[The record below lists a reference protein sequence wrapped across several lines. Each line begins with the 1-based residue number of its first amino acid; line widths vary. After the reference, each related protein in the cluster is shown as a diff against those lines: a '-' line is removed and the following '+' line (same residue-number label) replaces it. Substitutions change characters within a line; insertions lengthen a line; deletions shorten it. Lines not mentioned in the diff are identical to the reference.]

1 MEVILLERI
10 EKLGGMGDIV
20 GVKDGYAR
28 NFLLP
33 RRKALR
39 ATPENME
46 RFEREREA
54 LETLNSDRRDAAHSA
69 ATRLEG
75 ESIILIRQASDT
87 LQLYGSVN
95 ARDVAEAMSERGAE
109 IRRQQVRLDRPIK
122 SLGMHDVRIALHPEV
137 TVTVKVNVA
146 RSPEEA
152 EIQARGGS
160 ILGEEAEDADETVE
174 DAEAEKAAA
183 DAASAAAPWPQP
195 ELADED
201 ATAAEGDAPAE
212 DAAAA
217 EGDAPAAADE
227 AEGDAGG
234 ADAAAAADEG
244 ASNT

>member
-33 RRKALR
+33 RKKALR
-39 ATPENME
+39 ATPENMQ

-54 LETLNSDRRDAAHSA
+54 LEQLNSDRRDSASSA

-87 LQLYGSVN
+87 LQLYGSVS
-95 ARDVAEAMSERGAE
+95 ARDIAEAMAERGAE
-109 IRRQQVRLDRPIK
+109 VRRQQVRLDRPIK
-122 SLGMHDVRIALHPEV
+122 SLGVHDVRIALHPEV

-152 EIQARGGS
+152 EIQARGGT
-160 ILGEEAEDADETVE
+160 ILDEAEDTEEEVVAEGAADDEAQE
-174 DAEAEKAAA
+174 SPEADDAPEATAAA
-183 DAASAAAPWPQP
+183 EDTEAGA
-195 ELADED
+195 D
-201 ATAAEGDAPAE
+201 ATAGAE
-212 DAAAA
+212 
-217 EGDAPAAADE
+217 AD
-227 AEGDAGG
+227 GG
-234 ADAAAAADEG
+234 ADGPEDEG
-244 ASNT
+244 SSTA

>member
-33 RRKALR
+33 RKKALR
-39 ATPENME
+39 ATPENMA

-54 LETLNSDRRDAAHSA
+54 LEQLNSDRRDAANSA

-87 LQLYGSVN
+87 LQLYGSVS
-95 ARDVAEAMSERGAE
+95 ARDIAEAMAERGAE
-109 IRRQQVRLDRPIK
+109 VRRQQVRLDRPIK
-122 SLGMHDVRIALHPEV
+122 SLGVHDVRIALHPEV

-152 EIQARGGS
+152 EIQARGGT
-160 ILGEEAEDADETVE
+160 ILDEAEDEADEA
-174 DAEAEKAAA
+174 AEGEAPDA
-183 DAASAAAPWPQP
+183 DAAASGDA
-195 ELADED
+195 D
-201 ATAAEGDAPAE
+201 AT
-212 DAAAA
+212 
-217 EGDAPAAADE
+217 
-227 AEGDAGG
+227 DAGG
-234 ADAAAAADEG
+234 ASESAEAADGEADSPSDEDT
-244 ASNT
+244 ASAQAE

>member
-1 MEVILLERI
+1 MEIILLERI

-33 RRKALR
+33 RKKALR

-54 LETLNSDRRDAAHSA
+54 LEKLNGDRRDAAGSA

-75 ESIILIRQASDT
+75 ESIVLIRQASDT

-95 ARDVAEAMSERGAE
+95 ARDIAEAMAERGAE
-109 IRRQQVRLDRPIK
+109 VRRQQVRLDRPIK

-152 EIQARGGS
+152 ELQARGGT
-160 ILGEEAEDADETVE
+160 ILDEADDDAPQWEPSATEDGDEPDAAAAGDDADETA
-174 DAEAEKAAA
+174 DADDATDAA
-183 DAASAAAPWPQP
+183 DGP
-195 ELADED
+195 ADED
-201 ATAAEGDAPAE
+201 PPSA
-212 DAAAA
+212 
-217 EGDAPAAADE
+217 
-227 AEGDAGG
+227 
-234 ADAAAAADEG
+234 
-244 ASNT
+244 

>member
-10 EKLGGMGDIV
+10 EKLGGMGDVV

-54 LETLNSDRRDAAHSA
+54 LEKLNSDRRDAAHSA

-95 ARDVAEAMSERGAE
+95 ARDVAEAMSERGAD

-152 EIQARGGS
+152 EIQARGGT
-160 ILGEEAEDADETVE
+160 ILDEREDADETDE
-174 DAEAEKAAA
+174 AADGAEAEKAAA

-195 ELADED
+195 EI
-201 ATAAEGDAPAE
+201 
-212 DAAAA
+212 
-217 EGDAPAAADE
+217 ADE
-227 AEGDAGG
+227 AEGDAPSGSD
-234 ADAAAAADEG
+234 APAAAEEAEDEGTASADADEG
-244 ASNT
+244 AARD

>member
-1 MEVILLERI
+1 MEIILLERI
-10 EKLGGMGDIV
+10 EKLGGMGDVV

-39 ATPENME
+39 ATPENMM

-54 LETLNSDRRDAAHSA
+54 LEKLNGDRRDAAGSA

-95 ARDVAEAMSERGAE
+95 ARDVAEAMAERGAE
-109 IRRQQVRLDRPIK
+109 VRRQQVRLDRPIK
-122 SLGMHDVRIALHPEV
+122 SLGVHDVRIALHPEV

-152 EIQARGGS
+152 EIQARGGT
-160 ILGEEAEDADETVE
+160 ILDEDEDEAQQWEAPASEDD
-174 DAEAEKAAA
+174 DA
-183 DAASAAAPWPQP
+183 P
-195 ELADED
+195 D
-201 ATAAEGDAPAE
+201 ATAAADDDDDVAN
-212 DAAAA
+212 AA
-217 EGDAPAAADE
+217 ETAEIAGSVDGPADE
-227 AEGDAGG
+227 DPARA
-234 ADAAAAADEG
+234 
-244 ASNT
+244 

>member
-10 EKLGGMGDIV
+10 EKLGGMGDVV

-33 RRKALR
+33 RKKALR
-39 ATPENME
+39 ATPENMA

-54 LETLNSDRRDAAHSA
+54 LEKLNSDRRDAASSA

-95 ARDVAEAMSERGAE
+95 ARDVAEAMEGRGAAV
-109 IRRQQVRLDRPIK
+109 RRQQVRLDRPIK
-122 SLGMHDVRIALHPEV
+122 SLGIHDVKIALHPEV

-152 EIQARGGS
+152 EIQARGGT
-160 ILGEEAEDADETVE
+160 IL
-174 DAEAEKAAA
+174 
-183 DAASAAAPWPQP
+183 
-195 ELADED
+195 DED
-201 ATAAEGDAPAE
+201 EDTEDEVATEDTAAEASDAPDDAAVAAEDTAAE
-212 DAAAA
+212 DAAA
-217 EGDAPAAADE
+217 E
-227 AEGDAGG
+227 
-234 ADAAAAADEG
+234 DAAAEDAEAGADKAVSDTHSTADEDSPG
-244 ASNT
+244 A

>member
-33 RRKALR
+33 RKKALR

-54 LETLNSDRRDAAHSA
+54 LEQLNSDRRDAASSA
-69 ATRLEG
+69 AIRLEG

-87 LQLYGSVN
+87 LQLYGSVS
-95 ARDVAEAMSERGAE
+95 ARDIAEAMAERGAE
-109 IRRQQVRLDRPIK
+109 VRRQQVRLDRPIK
-122 SLGMHDVRIALHPEV
+122 SLGVHDVRIALHPEV

-152 EIQARGGS
+152 EIQARGGT
-160 ILGEEAEDADETVE
+160 ILDEDEDEDAAIEAAPEEDAAEDAG
-174 DAEAEKAAA
+174 AEASSDD
-183 DAASAAAPWPQP
+183 DAAGAS
-195 ELADED
+195 
-201 ATAAEGDAPAE
+201 

-217 EGDAPAAADE
+217 GEETGDSPDE
-227 AEGDAGG
+227 PQ
-234 ADAAAAADEG
+234 DEG
-244 ASNT
+244 SPTT

>member
-33 RRKALR
+33 RKKALR

-54 LETLNSDRRDAAHSA
+54 LEQLNSDRRDAASSA
-69 ATRLEG
+69 AIRLEG

-87 LQLYGSVN
+87 LQLYGSVS
-95 ARDVAEAMSERGAE
+95 ARDIAEAMAERGAE
-109 IRRQQVRLDRPIK
+109 VRRQQVRLDRPIK
-122 SLGMHDVRIALHPEV
+122 SLGVHDVRIALHPEV

-152 EIQARGGS
+152 EIQARGGT
-160 ILGEEAEDADETVE
+160 ILDEDEDEDAAIEAAPEEDAAEDAG
-174 DAEAEKAAA
+174 AEASSDD
-183 DAASAAAPWPQP
+183 DAAGVS
-195 ELADED
+195 
-201 ATAAEGDAPAE
+201 

-217 EGDAPAAADE
+217 GEDTGDSPDE
-227 AEGDAGG
+227 PQ
-234 ADAAAAADEG
+234 DEG
-244 ASNT
+244 SPAT

>member
-33 RRKALR
+33 RKKALR
-39 ATPENME
+39 ATPENMA

-54 LETLNSDRRDAAHSA
+54 LEQLNSDRRDAASSA

-87 LQLYGSVN
+87 LQLYGSVS
-95 ARDVAEAMSERGAE
+95 ARDIAEAMAERGAE
-109 IRRQQVRLDRPIK
+109 VRRQQVRLDRPIK
-122 SLGMHDVRIALHPEV
+122 SLGVHDVRIALHPEV

-152 EIQARGGS
+152 EIQARGGT
-160 ILGEEAEDADETVE
+160 ILDEAEDEADEA
-174 DAEAEKAAA
+174 AEGEASDA
-183 DAASAAAPWPQP
+183 DAAASDDA
-195 ELADED
+195 D
-201 ATAAEGDAPAE
+201 AT
-212 DAAAA
+212 
-217 EGDAPAAADE
+217 
-227 AEGDAGG
+227 DAGG
-234 ADAAAAADEG
+234 ASVSAEAADGEADSPSDEDT
-244 ASNT
+244 ASAQAE

>member
-1 MEVILLERI
+1 MDVILLERI
-10 EKLGGMGDIV
+10 ERLGGMGDVV

-46 RFEREREA
+46 RFEREREG
-54 LETLNSDRRDAAHSA
+54 LEKLNSDRRDAAHSA

-75 ESIILIRQASDT
+75 ESIVLIRQASDT

-95 ARDVAEAMSERGAE
+95 ARDVAEAMSERGAD

-122 SLGMHDVRIALHPEV
+122 SLGVHDVRIALHPEV
-137 TVTVKVNVA
+137 TVTVTVNVA

-160 ILGEEAEDADETVE
+160 ILGEAEDADEIAAE
-174 DAEAEKAAA
+174 IADDAAEKAAA

-195 ELADED
+195 ALADED
-201 ATAAEGDAPAE
+201 AAAAEGAAPSE

-217 EGDAPAAADE
+217 EGDAPAAAEAAEDE
-227 AEGDAGG
+227 AGAG
-234 ADAAAAADEG
+234 ADEG
-244 ASNT
+244 AARS

>member
-33 RRKALR
+33 RKKALR
-39 ATPENME
+39 ATPENMQ

-54 LETLNSDRRDAAHSA
+54 LEQLNSDRRDAAGSA

-95 ARDVAEAMSERGAE
+95 ARDVAEAMAERGAE
-109 IRRQQVRLDRPIK
+109 VRRQQVRLDRPIK
-122 SLGMHDVRIALHPEV
+122 SLGVHDVRIALHPEV

-152 EIQARGGS
+152 EIQARGGT
-160 ILGEEAEDADETVE
+160 ILDEPEDDADEAPEGE
-174 DAEAEKAAA
+174 D
-183 DAASAAAPWPQP
+183 
-195 ELADED
+195 
-201 ATAAEGDAPAE
+201 T

-217 EGDAPAAADE
+217 DDAADTADADE
-227 AEGDAGG
+227 AAESADAGG
-234 ADAAAAADEG
+234 DADSTSEEDTADA
-244 ASNT
+244 

>member
-33 RRKALR
+33 RKKALR
-39 ATPENME
+39 ATPENMA

-54 LETLNSDRRDAAHSA
+54 LEQLNSDRRDAASSA

-87 LQLYGSVN
+87 LQLYGSVS
-95 ARDVAEAMSERGAE
+95 ARDIAEAMAERGAE
-109 IRRQQVRLDRPIK
+109 VRRQQVRLDRPIK
-122 SLGMHDVRIALHPEV
+122 SLGVHDVRIALHPEV

-152 EIQARGGS
+152 EIQARGGT
-160 ILGEEAEDADETVE
+160 ILDEAEDEADE
-174 DAEAEKAAA
+174 
-183 DAASAAAPWPQP
+183 
-195 ELADED
+195 
-201 ATAAEGDAPAE
+201 AAEG
-212 DAAAA
+212 
-217 EGDAPAAADE
+217 E
-227 AEGDAGG
+227 ASD
-234 ADAAAAADEG
+234 ADAAASDDADATDVGGASVSAEAADGEADSPSDEDT
-244 ASNT
+244 ASAQAE

>member
-1 MEVILLERI
+1 MEIILLERI

-33 RRKALR
+33 RKKALR

-54 LETLNSDRRDAAHSA
+54 LENLNSDRRDAASSA

-75 ESIILIRQASDT
+75 ESIVLIRQASDT

-95 ARDVAEAMSERGAE
+95 ARDVAEAMAERGAE
-109 IRRQQVRLDRPIK
+109 VRRQQVRLDRPIK

-137 TVTVKVNVA
+137 MVTVKVNVA

-152 EIQARGGS
+152 KIQARGGT
-160 ILGEEAEDADETVE
+160 ILDEAEDL
-174 DAEAEKAAA
+174 AEE
-183 DAASAAAPWPQP
+183 
-195 ELADED
+195 
-201 ATAAEGDAPAE
+201 AAEGDTPKWEHPANEDGDAP

-217 EGDAPAAADE
+217 TDE
-227 AEGDAGG
+227 ATETADAGVGTDGG
-234 ADAAAAADEG
+234 ADEDLPSA
-244 ASNT
+244 